1 MQRLRGLDAYLTPR
15 DPVEIELSDVECAE
29 CGIEQDVTAFV
40 DGDEANWNCPDCGHG
55 NTTYW
60 DDDPAGMRG
69 WVR

>member
-1 MQRLRGLDAYLTPR
+1 MQRLRGLDSYLTPR
-15 DPVEIELSDVECAE
+15 DPVEIDLSDVECDD
-29 CGIEQDVTAFV
+29 CGTEQDVTAHV
-40 DGDEANWNCPDCGHG
+40 SGDEAYWDCEQCGLE